1 MEPPMSNPSTLSPL
15 AAARHAKVL
24 ELARMYTEMGEKL
37 TADLNN
43 PTNKTEEALT
53 GEEWDIFSQLIA
65 RFAIILNRTT
75 VSVIT
80 TEAPQ

>member
-1 MEPPMSNPSTLSPL
+1 MPDPSTLSPL
-15 AAARHAKVL
+15 AAARHAKAL
-24 ELARMYTEMGEKL
+24 ELARVYTEMGEKL

-53 GEEWDIFSQLIA
+53 GVEWDTFSQIIA
-65 RFAIILNRTT
+65 RFALILNRTT

-80 TEAPQ
+80 AEATE